1 MKMCKNFT
9 FFEFRW
15 TICYKQHVNHQ
26 NKRTKLKQVLLN
38 TTSLKIIMFNINP
51 KNLPARVNSP
61 QKQNDNQNSKVN
73 KTIMRVPIEDA
84 IACL

>member
-1 MKMCKNFT
+1 M
-9 FFEFRW
+9 
-15 TICYKQHVNHQ
+15 
-26 NKRTKLKQVLLN
+26 LLN
-38 TTSLKIIMFNINP
+38 KTGLKIIMFNINP

-73 KTIMRVPIEDA
+73 ITIMRVPSKDA